1 MTTEPAQLDLPSLA
15 SLGCEETDFRRKK
28 HFKIGEV
35 ADLLDLEAYVLR
47 YWEKEFQ
54 ELEPSKTDSG
64 QRAYTQ
70 HDIRMAAT
78 IQRLVHTEKFT
89 LDGARR
95 QLELHADGEPCY
107 LSYVSRDSSE
117 ASDAPDRAQ
126 SDDGA
131 ERWRE
136 AAQQVQ
142 AENETLSDEIE
153 VLRRRIETLQEER
166 DSARQRAESL
176 GDQRHEAISALRDEV
191 EALAELGRPEA

>member
-1 MTTEPAQLDLPSLA
+1 MTKEPAQLDLPSLA
-15 SLGCEETDFRRKK
+15 SLGCAETDFQRKK

-47 YWEKEFQ
+47 YWEKEFE

-64 QRAYTQ
+64 QRSYTQ

-95 QLELHADGEPCY
+95 QLDLHANGEPCY
-107 LSYVSRDSSE
+107 LTYVS
-117 ASDAPDRAQ
+117 SDRQQAPVQNAEDEPG
-126 SDDGA
+126 S

-136 AAQQVQ
+136 AAEQVQ
-142 AENETLSDEIE
+142 AENESLSEEIE
-153 VLRRRIETLQEER
+153 VLRRRLETLQEER
-166 DSARQRAESL
+166 DRARQKAESL
-176 GDQRHEAISALRDEV
+176 SDQRHEAISALRDEV
-191 EALAELGRPEA
+191 EALADLGQISR